1 MSFGAG
7 KGNKQSSS
15 GYQQQ
20 TAENYGSDIWGP
32 QAGFLGDLYARAQQ
46 QSFQPDA
53 GMGTLG
59 MAGNQYGQAGNLYG
73 QSLGYLGQ
81 AGGAYGQSQAALNR
95 LANPTEADPMQ
106 AVYARNIG
114 QMFNEQVM
122 PGLKGDAMVGGG
134 LGGSRAGIA
143 QGLAGARVG
152 QQIQDFS
159 AQLYGDQQNRALQAG
174 QALQGVGQGYL
185 QGMAGMQDA
194 ASGMGNL
201 GQAYQSL
208 ATQQSQMP
216 WQALQQYAGLLG
228 PAVMQQLGSYSQG
241 TATNRSKGSGGDN
254 FKIGLW

>member
-1 MSFGAG
+1 MSFGSK
-7 KGNKQSSS
+7 KGTKSSSS

-46 QSFQPDA
+46 QSFQPNA

-59 MAGNQYGQAGNLYG
+59 NVAGMFGQAGSAL
-73 QSLGYLGQ
+73 
-81 AGGAYGQSQAALNR
+81 GQSQAALNR

-106 AVYARNIG
+106 AVYARNLG
-114 QMFNEQVM
+114 QMFNEQIM

-152 QQIQDFS
+152 QQLQDFS

-174 QALQGVGQGYL
+174 QALQGVGQGYGQL
-185 QGMAGMQDA
+185 GAGYQD
-194 ASGMGNL
+194 
-201 GQAYQSL
+201 L

-241 TATNRSKGSGGDN
+241 TATNRSKGSGGGGFDMR
-254 FKIGLW
+254 LW